1 VTFFPLGALLA
12 VWPLRRHGRLR
23 GLAPA
28 IYLAVV
34 LEAGKIP
41 IADRFL
47 DVTHVLIQ
55 GAGAA
60 IGFLLVRRLGYKVQ
74 GEMLD
79 R

>member
-1 VTFFPLGALLA
+1 
-12 VWPLRRHGRLR
+12 
-23 GLAPA
+23 
-28 IYLAVV
+28 
-34 LEAGKIP
+34 
-41 IADRFL
+41 
-47 DVTHVLIQ
+47 VLIQ